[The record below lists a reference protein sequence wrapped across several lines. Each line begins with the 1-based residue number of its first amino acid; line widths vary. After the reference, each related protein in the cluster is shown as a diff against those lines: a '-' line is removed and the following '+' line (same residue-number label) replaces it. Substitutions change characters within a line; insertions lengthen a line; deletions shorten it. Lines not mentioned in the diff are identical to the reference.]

1 MGGAVA
7 AGIVELKDKISKI
20 LVDFLLIW
28 HPSWTNYTPK
38 QQDTYVVFWLP
49 VSVPY
54 TGGALVRMVRVSIGG
69 GS

>member
-7 AGIVELKDKISKI
+7 AGIVDLKDHTFII
-20 LVDFLLIW
+20 LVALPLIS
-28 HPSWTNYTPK
+28 HLSWTKYTP
-38 QQDTYVVFWLP
+38 QQPGTHVVFWLP